1 MSSAKAISDQ
11 PGWLTRLL
19 QDHRRALI
27 DAALR
32 LRGHPFGTL
41 LTAFVIGVTLAL
53 PAALNTVVHSF
64 GAVGYSWEGAYQAS
78 LFLKS
83 SVDEKRGEQLAADI
97 EKKPGIVKSHYISRE
112 QALAEFKAHSN
123 YGAAL
128 DLLQDNP
135 LPAVIAVTPD
145 RHMSR
150 DDANSLLASLAKLP
164 EVDEA
169 KLDQKW
175 LDRLYSIL
183 DFVRQVVGVI
193 AGMLALSV
201 VVVIANTIRLD
212 IESRREE
219 IIVLKQVGATDSF
232 IRRPLLYIGV
242 GYGLLGS
249 VTATLL
255 VIAGLQLLTAPAL
268 QVLGLESLSGDSMV
282 LSGGALATMFG
293 VGMLLGWATTFWT
306 VSREIRHIE
315 PR

>member
-19 QDHRRALI
+19 QDHRRAFI
-27 DAALR
+27 DAARR
-32 LRGHPFGTL
+32 LRGHLFGTL

-53 PAALNTVVHSF
+53 PAALNTVVRSF
-64 GAVGYSWEGAYQAS
+64 GEVGYSWEGAYQAS

-83 SVDEKRGEQLAADI
+83 SVDAARGEQLSAEI
-97 EKKPGIVKSHYISRE
+97 EKKPGIVKSRYISRD
-112 QALAEFKAHSN
+112 QALSEFKAHSN

-150 DDANSLLASLAKLP
+150 EDANALLSSLAKLP

-212 IESRREE
+212 IEGRREE
-219 IIVLKQVGATDSF
+219 IIVLKQVGATDAF
-232 IRRPLLYIGV
+232 IRRPLLYIGL

-249 VTATLL
+249 LMATLL
-255 VIAGLQLLTAPAL
+255 VGAGLQLLTAPAL
-268 QVLGLESLSGDSMV
+268 QVLGLESLSNGTMIV
-282 LSGGALATMFG
+282 SGGSLMAMFG
-293 VGMLLGWATTFWT
+293 VGMLLGWMTTYWT
-306 VSREIRHIE
+306 VTREIRHIE